1 MSVGRAPRGRDL
13 EPVALPRGVRPTL
26 IENLGWHD
34 YQQLLRRMDL
44 GLSLM
49 ASPHSSYPPLDL
61 AAAGAVVVTNTFG
74 PEKQSLDQ
82 YSANIICADPSLLT
96 LVAGIGQG
104 VALAADAER
113 RGANYRNSRFLTDW
127 SAVFAPICD
136 QLADALSTTQG

>member
-1 MSVGRAPRGRDL
+1 
-13 EPVALPRGVRPTL
+13 
-26 IENLGWHD
+26 
-34 YQQLLRRMDL
+34 MDL

-74 PEKQSLDQ
+74 SDKQSLDQ
-82 YSANIICADPSLLT
+82 YSANIICSDPNLTT

-104 VALAADAER
+104 VTLAGDAER
-113 RGANYRNSRFLTDW
+113 RTANHRSSRFLTDW

-136 QLADALSTTQG
+136 QLAGALSATEG

>member
-1 MSVGRAPRGRDL
+1 
-13 EPVALPRGVRPTL
+13 VRPTL
-26 IENLGWHD
+26 IENLGWHE

-61 AAAGAVVVTNTFG
+61 AAAGAAVVTNTFG

-82 YSANIICADPSLLT
+82 YSPNIICSDPGVAGLI
-96 LVAGIGQG
+96 AGIGQG
-104 VALAADAER
+104 VALALDAKR
-113 RGANYRNSRFLTDW
+113 RGANHRSSKFLTDW

-136 QLADALSTTQG
+136 QLAGALSATQG

>member
-1 MSVGRAPRGRDL
+1 
-13 EPVALPRGVRPTL
+13 
-26 IENLGWHD
+26 
-34 YQQLLRRMDL
+34 MDL

-82 YSANIICADPSLLT
+82 YSANIICCDPSLPT
-96 LVAGIGQG
+96 LVAGIGRG
-104 VALAADAER
+104 VALATDAER
-113 RGANYRNSRFLTDW
+113 RRANHRNSRFPTDW

-136 QLADALSTTQG
+136 HLAGARSATEA